1 MSKARNSS
9 YHSLISCKTLY
20 DMNDSRRPDGYPNT
34 DPDGYIDRE
43 RMDFYK
49 EWFAYID
56 DERES
61 AFLSSVYEANNLSGG
76 VMRFGK
82 TGNVPTV
89 HLQNT

>member
-1 MSKARNSS
+1 
-9 YHSLISCKTLY
+9 
-20 DMNDSRRPDGYPNT
+20 MNDSRRPDGYPNT

-61 AFLSSVYEANNLSGG
+61 AFYLPYMKLIIRPEV
-76 VMRFGK
+76 
-82 TGNVPTV
+82 
-89 HLQNT
+89 

>member
-1 MSKARNSS
+1 MSKAKNSS

-20 DMNDSRRPDGYPNT
+20 DMNDNRRPDGYPNT

-56 DERES
+56 EERES
-61 AFLSSVYEANNLSGG
+61 AFYLPHMKLIIYPEV
-76 VMRFGK
+76 
-82 TGNVPTV
+82 
-89 HLQNT
+89 